1 MDRKELSFLVGGKRT
16 GPKVRNA
23 PVHVDL
29 YGYETFRHVYGV
41 RAKKVAEPR
50 PLKVPLAIVIMTG
63 MRKGVCAMLCILHST
78 QAFAPLVAPCRL
90 AHAQTRAP
98 QRPPSLAMSELL
110 PPLGQLPFNLGGFF
124 QRFKGGGVGWAGPLG
139 VRRAELKAQ
148 LAQAVELKQGRYF
161 A

>member
-1 MDRKELSFLVGGKRT
+1 MPLSMLTSMVTRPFAMFTEFVQKKLQNH
-16 GPKVRNA
+16 GP
-23 PVHVDL
+23 L
-29 YGYETFRHVYGV
+29 E
-41 RAKKVAEPR
+41 
-50 PLKVPLAIVIMTG
+50 VPLAIVIMTG

-78 QAFAPLVAPCRL
+78 QAFSPLVAPCRL

>member
-1 MDRKELSFLVGGKRT
+1 M
-16 GPKVRNA
+16 
-23 PVHVDL
+23 
-29 YGYETFRHVYGV
+29 
-41 RAKKVAEPR
+41 
-50 PLKVPLAIVIMTG
+50 IMTG

-78 QAFAPLVAPCRL
+78 QAFSPLVAPCRL